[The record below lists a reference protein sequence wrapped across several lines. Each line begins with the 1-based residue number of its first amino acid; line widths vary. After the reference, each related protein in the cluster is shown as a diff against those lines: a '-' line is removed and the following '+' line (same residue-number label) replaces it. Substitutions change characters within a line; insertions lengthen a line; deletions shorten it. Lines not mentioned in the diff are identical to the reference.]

1 MKMKKSALT
10 ILLFSASLM
19 AFQMNAQV
27 STNKPVNKESSTNKQ
42 SGTVSS
48 STKGATSKKMYD
60 AAGALIYSYDQLG
73 YVRNA
78 KNRVFI
84 QYTTSGDIIKKRAV
98 VGNVK
103 SGVFRD
109 RSGKEYARIVQDG
122 KVVDANSKTVG
133 TVKNDGTVL
142 DKNGVKIGSAPG
154 VDINVAVIVYF
165 YRDAL
170 ESTKTKSSVK

>member
-1 MKMKKSALT
+1 MKMKKSVFT
-10 ILLFSASLM
+10 IMLLAGSLM
-19 AFQMNAQV
+19 AFHLNAQV
-27 STNKPVNKESSTNKQ
+27 NTNKPVNKESTTNKQ
-42 SGTVSS
+42 PGTVTS

-60 AAGALIYSYDQLG
+60 AAGVLIYSFDQLG

-78 KNRVFI
+78 KNRVFF
-84 QYTTSGDIIKKRAV
+84 QYTATGDIIKKRAV

-103 SGVFRD
+103 SGIFRD

-142 DKNGVKIGSAPG
+142 DKNGVKLGSAPG
-154 VDINVAVIVYF
+154 VDINVAVMVYF

-170 ESTKTKSSVK
+170 EATKTKSSVK